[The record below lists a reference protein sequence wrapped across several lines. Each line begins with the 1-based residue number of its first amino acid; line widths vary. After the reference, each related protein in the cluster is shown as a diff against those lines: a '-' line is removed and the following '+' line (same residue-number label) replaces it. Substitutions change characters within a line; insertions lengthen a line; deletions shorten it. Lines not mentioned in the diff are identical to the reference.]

1 MSMKMVNIVN
11 AQPALEKIASVDL
24 PLKLLYSLKKLMEKL
39 EREMRFFNEER
50 DKLIMKYGEQED
62 DGAYRIPAENVVNF
76 QREANELGDID
87 VEWDVPPIVLP
98 LLDGLEL
105 SYKELKTL
113 EGFIELRGDEG

>member
-1 MSMKMVNIVN
+1 MKMVNIVN

-62 DGAYRIPAENVVNF
+62 DGAYRIPAENVADF

-98 LLDGLEL
+98 LMDGLEL

>member
-1 MSMKMVNIVN
+1 MKMVNIVN